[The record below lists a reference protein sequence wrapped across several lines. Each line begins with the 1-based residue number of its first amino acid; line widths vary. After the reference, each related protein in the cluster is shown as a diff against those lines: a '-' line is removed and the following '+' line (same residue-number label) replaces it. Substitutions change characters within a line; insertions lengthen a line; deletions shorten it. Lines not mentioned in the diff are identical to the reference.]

1 VSVTAFLGVG
11 SNVDAERHVRTAVR
25 ALRERF
31 DAVRLSPV
39 YRASAVGFD
48 GADFINLVA
57 AVETDLGP
65 IPLKHWLNALED
77 RHGRRRDV
85 AKYSD
90 RTLDVDILLWG
101 DLVLHGPELVLP
113 RPEIFRFDHVLR
125 PLAELAPGLPC
136 PGRSRGETFA
146 ALWAAHE
153 SDGSRLSP
161 LDPAFLDA
169 P

>member
-1 VSVTAFLGVG
+1 VKVTAFLGIG
-11 SNVDAERHVRTAVR
+11 SNVDAERHVRAAVG

-57 AVETDLGP
+57 AVDTVLAP
-65 IPLKHWLNALED
+65 IPLKHWLNELED

-85 AKYSD
+85 PKYSD

-113 RPEIFRFDHVLR
+113 RREIFRFDHVLR
-125 PLAELAPGLPC
+125 PLAELAPDTPC
-136 PGRSRGETFA
+136 PGRGETFA
-146 ALWAAHE
+146 ELWAAHE
-153 SDGSRLSP
+153 SDGSRLAA
-161 LDPAFLDA
+161 LDPAFLDT